1 MSSETLISRWRPS
14 RRWTWSVAALASIVA
29 LFLVLLVVFFSGARF
44 DDDERAFARLFW
56 ASVVMAALLLA
67 VVVWVVVRMAR
78 RVRQGRFGSRLL
90 IKLAAIFGLVGILPG
105 LIIYAVSWQFT
116 TRSLESWFDQKVAS
130 ALDAGV
136 ALGRGTL
143 DALRQDLSDQARAAA
158 DRLVETG
165 TTLSVVR
172 LERFREQLGA
182 QELSVVTEGG
192 RVLLTVG
199 GASAALPGIRPTASL
214 IRQARQQGV
223 VTQVDGLDGD
233 AHEAHVLALVP
244 LPDTQISLSGSEGRL
259 LWVVQA
265 IPRVISQ
272 NALAV
277 QSAYSD
283 YQQRAL
289 ARDAVRRVVLG
300 TLTLALVLSVFG
312 AVLLAIVLG
321 NQITRPLIL
330 LAEGVREVAA
340 GNLARRPVFSS
351 GDELGGLTR
360 SFADMTEQV
369 AQARSEVERGVQELD
384 AARHRL
390 QAILDKLTAG
400 VIVFD
405 GAGRVRSANPGSRR
419 ILGDDVA
426 RDASPWLSQW
436 PHLAPLAQEVQQ
448 EFERL
453 GHAGVDAAEGPDEA
467 QEWQASVELPLPGSG
482 AAVPQGRTLLARGA
496 RLTDDERLLVFDDIT
511 GVVSAQR
518 AQAWAEV
525 ARRVAHEIKN
535 PLTPI
540 QLSAERLQH
549 KLESKLEGADQAMLV
564 RSVATIV
571 KQVDAMKRLVNE
583 FRDFARMPAAQL
595 QPLVLNELIQEVL
608 GLYGQ
613 ALEGGALKVRLAEG
627 LPRIMGD
634 GAQLRQVVHNL
645 IQNALDA
652 VATQA
657 DPQVD
662 LSTSLIGSD
671 ADSGPSMAVQLTLQ
685 DNGPGFAEDVLKRAF
700 EPYVTTKTKGTGLGL
715 AVVKKIADE
724 HGARIRVRNWVLP
737 DAADQ
742 TPAGARVSL
751 SFFALEPS
759 SAGLASSAQG

>member
-1 MSSETLISRWRPS
+1 MSDVLMSRLRLS
-14 RRWTWSVAALASIVA
+14 RRWTWSVAALASVVA

-67 VVVWVVVRMAR
+67 VVLWVVVRMVR
-78 RVRQGRFGSRLL
+78 RARQGRFGSRLL

-105 LIIYAVSWQFT
+105 VIIYAVSWQFT
-116 TRSLESWFDQKVAS
+116 TRSLESWFDQKVAT

-143 DALRQDLSDQARAAA
+143 DALRQDLGDQARSAA
-158 DRLVETG
+158 DRLVEAGSTV
-165 TTLSVVR
+165 TVVR

-182 QELSVVTEGG
+182 QELSVVTEAG

-199 GASAALPGIRPTASL
+199 GASSSLPSYRPTASL
-214 IRQARQQGV
+214 IRQARQLGL
-223 VTQVDGLDGD
+223 VTQVEGLDSE
-233 AHEAHVLALVP
+233 AAEAHVMALVP
-244 LPDTQISLSGSEGRL
+244 LPDVQISLSGGEGRL

-289 ARDAVRRVVLG
+289 ARDALRRVVLG

-321 NQITRPLIL
+321 NQITRPLIV

-340 GNLARRPVFSS
+340 GNLARRPVFPS

-369 AQARSEVERGVQELD
+369 AQARTAVEVGVQELD

-390 QAILDKLTAG
+390 QTILDKLTAG

-405 GAGRVRSANPGSRR
+405 ADGRVRTVNPGARR
-419 ILGDDVA
+419 ILGDEVA
-426 RDASPWLSQW
+426 QPDAVWLSQVTA
-436 PHLAPLAQEVQQ
+436 LEPLAQVVRQ

-453 GHAGVDAAEGPDEA
+453 GHAMGDDLD
-467 QEWQASVELPLPGSG
+467 EWQASVELPGP
-482 AAVPQGRTLLARGA
+482 AAVTTTAVPQVRTLLARGA
-496 RLTDDERLLVFDDIT
+496 RLSEDERLLVFDDIS

-549 KLESKLEGADQAMLV
+549 KLEAKLEGADQAMLV

-595 QPLVLNELIQEVL
+595 QPLSLNDLVQEVL

-613 ALEGGALKVRLAEG
+613 ALEMGVLQVRLTEG

-652 VATQA
+652 VSAQA
-657 DPQVD
+657 VARVD
-662 LSTSLIGSD
+662 LSTAWVRSD
-671 ADSGPSMAVQLTLQ
+671 ADSGPSEAVQFALQ
-685 DNGPGFAEDVLKRAF
+685 DNGPGFADDVLKRAF
-700 EPYVTTKTKGTGLGL
+700 EPYVTTKSKGTGLGL
-715 AVVKKIADE
+715 AVVKKITDE
-724 HGARIRVRNWVLP
+724 HGARIRVRNWTRPEAP
-737 DAADQ
+737 DGP
-742 TPAGARVSL
+742 PAGARVSI
-751 SFFALEPS
+751 SFFSLEPS
-759 SAGLASSAQG
+759 SAERPSAA